1 MSTEL
6 YRHIK
11 GCKGDEKN
19 SIAVG
24 LLAGLI
30 GAAVGAAGV
39 LCFLKLKEKLES
51 ESEEDFIELTGNQDV
66 YEAELPAEEPEESEL
81 GKIEMQEAVSEEE

>member
-6 YRHIK
+6 SRHIK

-19 SIAVG
+19 GIAVG

-51 ESEEDFIELTGNQDV
+51 ESDEDFIELTCNEDV
-66 YEAELPAEEPEESEL
+66 YEAQLPAEEPEGFKVENFEA
-81 GKIEMQEAVSEEE
+81 QEDVSEE